1 MFGENNTDGYN
12 FDTVLQ
18 YATFPRVKVLATGHE
33 ADVQNRKLNEDDDT
47 KPGAKSRKD
56 SNYFLDWLY
65 TKGVRHIIRL
75 SVEDSGDS
83 GQEVH
88 SDQVIQAAL
97 ARFSIEH
104 LDWQKTDLDPETI
117 LHIGSEAQSD
127 GQPLPGGLS
136 NTNSASGSQLKKLTL
151 LWSGSNAALRAWG
164 DQEALPM
171 LPWLQEVEIIRPP
184 SHLVCLIGAQ
194 YGIFKLIAVKGPTI
208 IRFGSSKR
216 FKRLSSGSIRTA
228 LDRNRYP
235 VVPVGAFPLVIHHLL
250 TIFGSR
256 PSIQSQTAG

>member
-33 ADVQNRKLNEDDDT
+33 AAVQNRRLNEDDDT

-56 SNYFLDWLY
+56 LKYFLDWLY

-117 LHIGSEAQSD
+117 LQHRQRGPVGWTTLTWRLKQYQLSLWITAEEAHFTLEWQQCCPPCVGRSR
-127 GQPLPGGLS
+127 S
-136 NTNSASGSQLKKLTL
+136 IANAAMASG
-151 LWSGSNAALRAWG
+151 G
-164 DQEALPM
+164 
-171 LPWLQEVEIIRPP
+171 
-184 SHLVCLIGAQ
+184 
-194 YGIFKLIAVKGPTI
+194 
-208 IRFGSSKR
+208 
-216 FKRLSSGSIRTA
+216 
-228 LDRNRYP
+228 
-235 VVPVGAFPLVIHHLL
+235 
-250 TIFGSR
+250 
-256 PSIQSQTAG
+256 